1 MSQFTS
7 RGLALNPKHCAQ
19 LMATSRKIAL
29 LFGVENINAIV
40 GWIAL
45 LFVAR
50 NMGASA
56 LGEFSYAMS
65 LIGGF
70 TFLAFFGF
78 RMAHVKRISEG
89 LDLGKCI
96 GTFLS
101 IRLSLISLMLA
112 VFTIFYWYW
121 TDYLGKQFYDI
132 KTEGLLF
139 LVIIYYIIYL
149 LTGVLTST
157 FSGLKQ
163 SARVAIPRIIGTS
176 IRSFLLIG
184 TALMGWGVIWLAASE
199 LVGIL
204 IIALISLWYFRD
216 YPISKP
222 DKSTFDSY
230 KSYAFPVAA
239 VSIFGIFKK
248 HIDKI
253 FIGVFWAAT
262 DVGLYFGVQRIAL
275 FIGTMALAIEEMLLP
290 SVSKLHSNK
299 SNNEIRSLVYDAE
312 KYVAM
317 VCIPIVVMTIVW
329 SNEIIFVFISRE
341 FLAATRILQILVLAS
356 LVRVINRPWS
366 VALRGSNRPDLT
378 SIINIFS
385 SIVSIILMLI
395 LVPREIPHLGLDNL
409 PGLGGEGA
417 AIAVLI
423 SELILAISLRILCY
437 SYLEMK
443 PQIGFFVQILFAT
456 IVGLI
461 MWQIQLNLDVSRWY
475 ELFFFS
481 ALGGFLYIS
490 FLAAVGAFTLQDF
503 NFFWNVM
510 NPKAMT
516 SYVSNELKRK

>member
-1 MSQFTS
+1 
-7 RGLALNPKHCAQ
+7 
-19 LMATSRKIAL
+19 MATSRKIAL
-29 LFGVENINAIV
+29 LFGVENINAII

-45 LFVAR
+45 LLVAR
-50 NMGASA
+50 HMGASA

-89 LDLGKCI
+89 MDLGKCI

-101 IRLSLISLMLA
+101 IRLFLISLMLA
-112 VFTIFYWYW
+112 VFAIFYWYW
-121 TDYLGKQFYDI
+121 TGYLGKQFYDI

-139 LVIIYYIIYL
+139 VVLIYYIIFL
-149 LTGVLTST
+149 LTGVLTAT

-176 IRSFLLIG
+176 MRSFLFIG
-184 TALMGWGVIWLAASE
+184 TALMGWGILWLAASE
-199 LVGIL
+199 LIGIL
-204 IIALISLWYFRD
+204 IIAIISLWYFRD

-222 DKSTFDSY
+222 DKDTFESY

-239 VSIFGIFKK
+239 ASIFGILKK
-248 HIDKI
+248 HVDKI
-253 FIGVFWAAT
+253 FIGIFWTAT

-275 FIGTMALAIEEMLLP
+275 FIGSMALAIEEMLLP
-290 SVSKLHSNK
+290 SISKLHSNK

-317 VCIPIVVMTIVW
+317 VCIPVVAMTVVW
-329 SNEIIFVFISRE
+329 SYEIIFVFISRE
-341 FLAATRILQILVLAS
+341 FLPATRILQILVLAS
-356 LVRVINRPWS
+356 LIRVINRPWS

-378 SIINIFS
+378 SAINIFS
-385 SIVSIILMLI
+385 SIISVILMLF
-395 LVPREIPHLGLDNL
+395 LVPKEIPHLGLENL

-417 AIAVLI
+417 AIAVLV
-423 SELILAISLRILCY
+423 SELIMAISLRFLCY

-443 PQIGFFVQILFAT
+443 PQISFFVQILFAI

-461 MWQIQLNLDVSRWY
+461 MWQIQLNLDIDRWY
-475 ELFFFS
+475 ELLFFS
-481 ALGGFLYIS
+481 ALGGLLYIS
-490 FLAAVGAFTLQDF
+490 FLATVGAFTLKDF
-503 NFFWNVM
+503 HFFWNTID
-510 NPKAMT
+510 PKAMT
-516 SYVSNELKRK
+516 SYVNEELKRK